1 MYDVAGTK
9 AYIGHLRVLEMPDRA
24 FGGERGGSHPQ
35 MVGDV
40 DVKRFLI

>member
-9 AYIGHLRVLEMPDRA
+9 AYIGHLRVLEMPDRV
-24 FGGERGGSHPQ
+24 FGGERGGSQQ